1 MHMRR
6 IFCSL
11 EGVLVNSDKQNQL
24 EYQYKKAVIDRLYQ
38 EGIISFIEFYDSL
51 LVLFEEHKLLYAK

>member
-1 MHMRR
+1 MRR

-11 EGVLVNSDKQNQL
+11 EGALVNSDKQNQL
-24 EYQYKKAVIDRLYQ
+24 EYHYKKAMLDKLYQ

-51 LVLFEEHKLLYAK
+51 LVLFEEHKILFAK

>member
-1 MHMRR
+1 MRR

-11 EGVLVNSDKQNQL
+11 EGVLVNLTKQNQL
-24 EYQYKKAVIDRLYQ
+24 EYHHKKAILDKLYQ

-51 LVLFEEHKLLYAK
+51 LVLFKEHKILFAK